1 MGGSG
6 GAGQNYVLSKL
17 AIIVSIAPLKNC
29 NTMIFVVL
37 IVIASCLLPFP
48 SLLGTTGASAI
59 GRRNRVRGDPAASPP
74 SLATSSALEEEREGE
89 MSTGVHFSLDRYR
102 SRRS

>member
-1 MGGSG
+1 MPPGFDRRWMGGSG

-48 SLLGTTGASAI
+48 SLLGATGASAI
-59 GRRNRVRGDPAASPP
+59 GRRNRVRGRSGRLP
-74 SLATSSALEEEREGE
+74 SFSGNLFG
-89 MSTGVHFSLDRYR
+89 TG
-102 SRRS
+102 RRKGGGNEHWCAF